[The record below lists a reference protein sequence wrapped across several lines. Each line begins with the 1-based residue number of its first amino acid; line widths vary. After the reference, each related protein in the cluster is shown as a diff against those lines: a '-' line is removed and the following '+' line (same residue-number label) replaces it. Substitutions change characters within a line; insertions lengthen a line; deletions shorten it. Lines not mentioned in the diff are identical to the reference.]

1 MNHPSKARLLVE
13 AASLD
18 QHFLMSNMLLNW
30 PDGIFPDKDSCLLKC
45 SDICNSP
52 NSLEFRLILSQQF
65 TPKISLLYQ
74 INHKFR

>member
-52 NSLEFRLILSQQF
+52 NSLKFRLILSQPI
-65 TPKISLLYQ
+65 TI
-74 INHKFR
+74 HT